1 MADVVFLAL
10 IVGFFALTVL
20 LVKACDRII
29 GPDELVTANRT
40 ASPAD
45 AGDETAP

>member
-20 LVKACDRII
+20 LVRACDHII
-29 GPDELVTANRT
+29 GREELVSAPRATGL
-40 ASPAD
+40 AD
-45 AGDETAP
+45 DDEAAAR

>member
-10 IVGFFALTVL
+10 IVGFFALVVL
-20 LVKACDRII
+20 LVRACDHII
-29 GPDELVTANRT
+29 GPDELVSANRA

-45 AGDETAP
+45 AGDGTEP